1 MSARVIG
8 FSFVALAG
16 ICDLTGAHNAAFY
29 LLLVSV
35 CGIAVAALGAVGE
48 WLEARNQG
56 APSGSARTV
65 AALWSAALVL
75 AVLGSSARSATLE
88 EHAVSAVGAVSLAAS
103 LAVFAII
110 GAVSWR
116 SRPVRRARTWN

>member
-16 ICDLTGAHNAAFY
+16 ICDITGAHNAAFY

-56 APSGSARTV
+56 RAATRVGAV
-65 AALWSAALVL
+65 AGLWSAALVL

-88 EHAVSAVGAVSLAAS
+88 EHAVSALGAVSLAAS

-110 GAVSWR
+110 GAVSLR
-116 SRPVRRARTWN
+116 SRAVRGARTWN